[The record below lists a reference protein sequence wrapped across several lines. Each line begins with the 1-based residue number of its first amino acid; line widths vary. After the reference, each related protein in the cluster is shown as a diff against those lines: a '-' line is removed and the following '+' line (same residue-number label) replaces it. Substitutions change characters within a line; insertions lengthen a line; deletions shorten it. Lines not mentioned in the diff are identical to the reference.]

1 MNLRPSNLVLNIVLT
16 LSVLTMFYQGIT
28 FVYKKGIEQGKAE
41 CYAERLKKR
50 K

>member
-1 MNLRPSNLVLNIVLT
+1 
-16 LSVLTMFYQGIT
+16 MFYQGIM
-28 FVYKKGIEQGKAE
+28 FVYKKGVEDGKAQ